1 MTNFEALSINLSF
14 LKSDVQTNKYIHTK
28 LIIGLVF
35 SKTIDQLIEA
45 QISEWHSQYNDLDID
60 KDGFVSIDEFASG
73 HKNIASIIGD
83 QFFDGAGKIN
93 FDQYCLYMVLFSEPD
108 LGYKVNEYRIK
119 SAYDEYCKLHQPRP
133 NGMIN
138 ISDFLEKNNDL
149 LKRDQFE
156 NILTVG

>member
-1 MTNFEALSINLSF
+1 M
-14 LKSDVQTNKYIHTK
+14 
-28 LIIGLVF
+28 VF
-35 SKTIDQLIEA
+35 SKTVDQLIKA
-45 QISEWHSQYNDLDID
+45 QISEWQSHYYDLDKD
-60 KDGFVSIDEFASG
+60 EDGFVSIDEFALG
-73 HKNIASIIGD
+73 HENIASIIGD

-119 SAYDEYCKLHQPRP
+119 TAYDEYCKLRQPRP

-149 LKRDQFE
+149 LTRDQFE
-156 NILTVG
+156 DILAVS

>member
-1 MTNFEALSINLSF
+1 MIY
-14 LKSDVQTNKYIHTK
+14 KYIPTK

-45 QISEWHSQYNDLDID
+45 QISEWQSQYNDLDID

-73 HKNIASIIGD
+73 HRNIALIIGD
-83 QFFDGAGKIN
+83 KFFDGAGKIT
-93 FDQYCLYMVLFSEPD
+93 FDQYCLYMVLFSDPT
-108 LGYKVNEYRIK
+108 LGYKINEYRIK
-119 SAYDEYCKLHQPRP
+119 TAYDEYCKLRKPRP

-149 LKRDQFE
+149 LTKDQFE
-156 NILTVG
+156 DILTVG